1 MSVVITP
8 DSVLGPF
15 KQIEVL
21 ADRLRCDGAELPFAV
36 LGSYQISED
45 DSLAP
50 HPIIDDSEQRTQIRK
65 ERNQKLT
72 ECDWTQL
79 DDTPLDNVAKAQW
92 AAYRQALRDVPDQT
106 GFPSNVVWPSQP
118 N

>member
-1 MSVVITP
+1 MSVIITP
-8 DSVLGPF
+8 NSILGPF

-21 ADRLRCDGAELPFAV
+21 ADRLRCDDTELPLV
-36 LGSYQISED
+36 VIGSYQISED

-50 HPIIDDSEQRTQIRK
+50 PPIIDDSEQRTQIRK

-79 DDTPLDNVAKAQW
+79 DDTPLDNVAKAEW
-92 AAYRQALRDVPDQT
+92 AAYRQALRDVPDQL
-106 GFPSNVVWPSQP
+106 GFPFNVIWPIQP
-118 N
+118 K

>member
-21 ADRLRCDGAELPFAV
+21 VDRLRCDGADLPFVV

-50 HPIIDDSEQRTQIRK
+50 PPIIDDSEQRTQIRK

-79 DDTPLDNVAKAQW
+79 DDTPLDNVAKAEW
-92 AAYRQALRDVPDQT
+92 AAYRQALRDVPDQP
-106 GFPSNVVWPSQP
+106 GFPFNVIWPIQP
-118 N
+118 K

>member
-50 HPIIDDSEQRTQIRK
+50 PPFVDEAKLAEEIRA
-65 ERNQKLT
+65 ERNKKLV
-72 ECDWTQL
+72 ESDWSQVV
-79 DDTPLDNVAKAQW
+79 DTPQTIKDKW
-92 AAYRQALRDVPDQT
+92 APYRQQLRDLTTQP
-106 GFPSNVVWPSQP
+106 GFPQNVVWPVKP
-118 N
+118 V

>member
-8 DSVLGPF
+8 GSVLGPF

-50 HPIIDDSEQRTQIRK
+50 QPIIDDSEQRTQIRK
-65 ERNQKLT
+65 ERNQKLS

-79 DDTPLDNVAKAQW
+79 DDTPLDNVAKAEW
-92 AAYRQALRDVPDQT
+92 AAYRQALRDVPDQL
-106 GFPSNVVWPSQP
+106 GFPLNVIWPSQP
-118 N
+118 E